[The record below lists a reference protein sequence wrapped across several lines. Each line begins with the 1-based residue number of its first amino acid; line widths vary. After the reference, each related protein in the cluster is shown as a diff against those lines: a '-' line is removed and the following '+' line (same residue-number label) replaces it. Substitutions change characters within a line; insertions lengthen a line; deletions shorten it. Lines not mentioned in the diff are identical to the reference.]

1 MLHPNNIYFYSVLC
15 FLYSYFIYSIS
26 HPNKSVVPQFS
37 LVDDPEAQLHSSNSL
52 CPSRTAVER
61 VIIKVFNRLH
71 CEVVITDCLSSLF
84 ALKLWRMGK
93 TIQGLGG
100 TARHKQYE
108 KWKDSKWVI
117 QLENEEIVLPAN
129 CKRKSNNNT
138 ILQSKQ
144 IKLENELN
152 EANKKLNDLTN
163 QYATLERSCKDLSK
177 SMSLEGKTSV

>member
-1 MLHPNNIYFYSVLC
+1 
-15 FLYSYFIYSIS
+15 
-26 HPNKSVVPQFS
+26 
-37 LVDDPEAQLHSSNSL
+37 
-52 CPSRTAVER
+52 
-61 VIIKVFNRLH
+61 
-71 CEVVITDCLSSLF
+71 
-84 ALKLWRMGK
+84 MGK

-152 EANKKLNDLTN
+152 EANK
-163 QYATLERSCKDLSK
+163 S
-177 SMSLEGKTSV
+177 